1 MSDIR
6 KIQTGSN
13 QYTLHA
19 RVSDK
24 LAIMCSSRTHN
35 KSNYPFHRILKT
47 DVYTNAS
54 YENHG
59 ITLCLSEHYSSQLA
73 RFGIVNIEF
82 SQQGNNN
89 SVAHIIWVVRNGF
102 KIDDIQAG
110 LFATANGTYI
120 DVYLKNEVLGTG
132 ISIYCMNEGNRGIE
146 TQTYKFV
153 NSDEVNDTT
162 VTDKKTSYEVYKTIE
177 EAATQLHGKA
187 YTSIIKPTDSG
198 TVANAGYAEKIGT
211 NKSHPQ
217 IGSSTKPVY
226 VDSSG
231 QVKACSREIP
241 TGMTIDSV
249 LNDTSVNAVQNKV
262 INAALKGKNP
272 KAKADFIASSDLTAL
287 PITAGVLDLNGYTL
301 TLSGTTQLTDTLT
314 IKNGTIGGEGT
325 LQTDQLIFVNDCDL
339 IVSSKINLSSTIS
352 ILDNI
357 HVKDV
362 MSNFF
367 ILNVGEDYYATISP
381 SAYCLITNFSGITI
395 EGTNTNYNIIAQ
407 NGNNLLARNAKIKV
421 LNVSAV
427 EFQGKFD
434 ADIYNCQN
442 IRFNSSQVDKSSTY
456 TISFST
462 VETGTGQS
470 FVRYGFKDQNG
481 VVGDSLKPNDII
493 DASDHSV
500 ITSKAVVD
508 YLQNYAKKSDISA
521 VYRYKGTKTNYS
533 ELPTSGNNIGD
544 VWNITNAD
552 TANHIKAGDNVV
564 WDGSHWDNLSGT
576 VANAGYAEKIG
587 TDKSHPQIGSPT
599 KPVYVDSSGQVK
611 ACSREIPTG
620 ITIDTKLSATSGNAV
635 SNKVITE
642 ALNGKNPKAKADF
655 IASSDLPGLPIT
667 TGVLDL
673 NGYTLTLSGTTQLT
687 GTLTIKNG
695 KIGGEGIISSEDAVL
710 YIYDCQLSDSAKISI
725 SCMVF
730 VTDNLYYSHA
740 LDESIY
746 ITMPTLSLNNK
757 TIAWISNSSCIRIK
771 GQLTSAGVGD
781 FGVSSIINSTW
792 IVIQNIAI
800 NIKTSNNIS
809 LSGVICAHI
818 DSCSNVNP
826 IPVDIPEFM
835 IDQID
840 QNSIIEISNCIF
852 DNGTNTSLI
861 REGEYD
867 VQNHRYSQLGYVGS
881 IKGYDDNYYQS
892 IPTTNA
898 ILDYLKN
905 YAKKS
910 DISTVYKYKGT
921 KTNYSELPTS
931 GNNIGDVWNIT
942 KADRN
947 NNIKAGD
954 NVVWDGS
961 KWDNLSG
968 TVDLSNYLQKGG
980 KQTTT
985 STADGGS
992 NVYTFTDGSTITV
1005 KNGSKGSTGAAAT
1018 WFSGSAVTGTST
1030 TAKTFTVSGSKA
1042 GDMYL
1047 NTGTSNVYK
1056 ATAPN
1061 QWVYLCNIKGAK
1073 GDAADI
1079 PKLAKGV
1086 AGIVPGTTNDSLNAS
1101 RWLNGGDNGTGK
1113 WSPLPTAGGG
1123 TTGIVRTCKDYT
1135 GSINKDDI
1143 HGYGHGTTPPTLQPI
1158 TSGAS
1163 DYRGVESD
1171 GSGRLF
1177 VNVPAYEKNIN
1188 RAQNTVLAAPTTGT
1202 GTATFRKLTTSDIP
1216 WGDKFKVV
1224 TESQFNSTTPRAGVF
1239 YFVLEE

>member
-82 SQQGNNN
+82 SQQGSNN

-211 NKSHPQ
+211 
-217 IGSSTKPVY
+217 
-226 VDSSG
+226 
-231 QVKACSREIP
+231 
-241 TGMTIDSV
+241 
-249 LNDTSVNAVQNKV
+249 
-262 INAALKGKNP
+262 
-272 KAKADFIASSDLTAL
+272 
-287 PITAGVLDLNGYTL
+287 
-301 TLSGTTQLTDTLT
+301 
-314 IKNGTIGGEGT
+314 
-325 LQTDQLIFVNDCDL
+325 
-339 IVSSKINLSSTIS
+339 
-352 ILDNI
+352 
-357 HVKDV
+357 
-362 MSNFF
+362 
-367 ILNVGEDYYATISP
+367 
-381 SAYCLITNFSGITI
+381 
-395 EGTNTNYNIIAQ
+395 
-407 NGNNLLARNAKIKV
+407 
-421 LNVSAV
+421 
-427 EFQGKFD
+427 
-434 ADIYNCQN
+434 
-442 IRFNSSQVDKSSTY
+442 
-456 TISFST
+456 
-462 VETGTGQS
+462 
-470 FVRYGFKDQNG
+470 
-481 VVGDSLKPNDII
+481 
-493 DASDHSV
+493 
-500 ITSKAVVD
+500 
-508 YLQNYAKKSDISA
+508 
-521 VYRYKGTKTNYS
+521 
-533 ELPTSGNNIGD
+533 
-544 VWNITNAD
+544 
-552 TANHIKAGDNVV
+552 
-564 WDGSHWDNLSGT
+564 
-576 VANAGYAEKIG
+576 
-587 TDKSHPQIGSPT
+587 DKSHPQIGSPT

-611 ACSREIPTG
+611 SCSREIPTG

-852 DNGTNTSLI
+852 DDGTNTSLI

>member
-24 LAIMCSSRTHN
+24 LAIMCSSKTRNNT
-35 KSNYPFHRILKT
+35 NYPFHRILKT
-47 DVYTNAS
+47 DAYSNNAWV
-54 YENHG
+54 NHG
-59 ITLCLSEHYSSQLA
+59 ITLYLSGHYASPSA
-73 RFGIVNIEF
+73 RFGVVDIEF
-82 SQQGNNN
+82 SQNGNGN
-89 SVAHIIWVVRNGF
+89 SAAKITWIVRSGF
-102 KIDDIQAG
+102 EIDDVQAG
-110 LFATANGTYI
+110 LYAPASGTYI
-120 DVYLKNEVLGTG
+120 DVYLKTRTAYDGVAVKC
-132 ISIYCMNEGNRGIE
+132 ISEGDWADDN
-146 TQTYKFV
+146 QTYKFV
-153 NSDEVNDTT
+153 NSEEVNNTT
-162 VTDKKTSYEVYKTIE
+162 ASNKLTSYEVYKTIE

-211 NKSHPQ
+211 NKSHQQ

-226 VDSSG
+226 IDSSG

-241 TGMTIDSV
+241 TGMTID
-249 LNDTSVNAVQNKV
+249 
-262 INAALKGKNP
+262 
-272 KAKADFIASSDLTAL
+272 
-287 PITAGVLDLNGYTL
+287 
-301 TLSGTTQLTDTLT
+301 
-314 IKNGTIGGEGT
+314 
-325 LQTDQLIFVNDCDL
+325 
-339 IVSSKINLSSTIS
+339 
-352 ILDNI
+352 
-357 HVKDV
+357 
-362 MSNFF
+362 
-367 ILNVGEDYYATISP
+367 
-381 SAYCLITNFSGITI
+381 
-395 EGTNTNYNIIAQ
+395 
-407 NGNNLLARNAKIKV
+407 
-421 LNVSAV
+421 
-427 EFQGKFD
+427 
-434 ADIYNCQN
+434 
-442 IRFNSSQVDKSSTY
+442 
-456 TISFST
+456 
-462 VETGTGQS
+462 
-470 FVRYGFKDQNG
+470 
-481 VVGDSLKPNDII
+481 
-493 DASDHSV
+493 
-500 ITSKAVVD
+500 
-508 YLQNYAKKSDISA
+508 
-521 VYRYKGTKTNYS
+521 
-533 ELPTSGNNIGD
+533 
-544 VWNITNAD
+544 
-552 TANHIKAGDNVV
+552 
-564 WDGSHWDNLSGT
+564 
-576 VANAGYAEKIG
+576 
-587 TDKSHPQIGSPT
+587 
-599 KPVYVDSSGQVK
+599 
-611 ACSREIPTG
+611 
-620 ITIDTKLSATSGNAV
+620 TKLSATSTNAV
-635 SNKVITE
+635 QNKVITE

-695 KIGGEGIISSEDAVL
+695 TIGGEGIISSEDAVL

-730 VTDNLYYSHA
+730 VTDNLYYSHT

-771 GQLTSAGVGD
+771 GQLTSVGD

-826 IPVDIPEFM
+826 VPVDIPEFG

-840 QNSIIEISNCIF
+840 QNSIIAISNCIF

-861 REGEYD
+861 REGQYD
-867 VQNHRYSQLGYVGS
+867 VQNHRYLQFEYVGS
-881 IKGYDDNYYQS
+881 IKENYTNNFYS
-892 IPTTNA
+892 LPTTSA
-898 ILDYLKN
+898 VLDYLKN
-905 YAKKS
+905 YAKKD
-910 DISTVYKYKGT
+910 DISAVYKYKGT
-921 KTNYSELPTS
+921 KTNFSELTTS

-942 KADRN
+942 NADTAN
-947 NNIKAGD
+947 HIKAGD

-1030 TAKTFTVSGSKA
+1030 TAKTFNVSGSKA

-1056 ATAPN
+1056 ATAAN
-1061 QWVYLCNIKGAK
+1061 QWVYLCNIKGPQGTPGNNGTTPTIKAAAGSNINSVGTPTVTANTNGTTTTFTFNNLKGQK

-1123 TTGIVRTCKDYT
+1123 TSGLARTCKDYT
-1135 GSINKDDI
+1135 SNAVNPV
-1143 HGYGHGTTPPTLQPI
+1143 GYGHGSTPPTIQPL
-1158 TSGAS
+1158 TSGAN
-1163 DYRGVESD
+1163 DYRGVECD
-1171 GSGRLF
+1171 KQGMLF

-1216 WGDKFKVV
+1216 WGDKLKVV

>member
-24 LAIMCSSRTHN
+24 LAVSSQIGSPTKPVYVDSSGQVKACSREIPNIPYSVTKINPWYIGDFCYDAINSYNGPDDYCMLRVFFLEPGDKIIVHTTESYKLALYFVNDDESFMLEVRVNTPIIVNDYLECVLRSTYHN
-35 KSNYPFHRILKT
+35 GLPEGYVEIYRNNSTAT
-47 DVYTNAS
+47 D
-54 YENHG
+54 
-59 ITLCLSEHYSSQLA
+59 TLCLISKDLSYFLGVEQADCLY
-73 RFGIVNIEF
+73 VNKTDGPF
-82 SQQGNNN
+82 CRYKG
-89 SVAHIIWVVRNGF
+89 SVDSLSNLTSPNYLT
-102 KIDDIQAG
+102 KENAG
-110 LFATANGTYI
+110 
-120 DVYLKNEVLGTG
+120 
-132 ISIYCMNEGNRGIE
+132 
-146 TQTYKFV
+146 
-153 NSDEVNDTT
+153 
-162 VTDKKTSYEVYKTIE
+162 EVYKIRT
-177 EAATQLHGKA
+177 ASTNN
-187 YTSIIKPTDSG
+187 SITTNPGDYVVFVWDETKNTGHWDNLSG

-211 NKSHPQ
+211 DKSHPQ
-217 IGSSTKPVY
+217 IGSPTKPVY

-272 KAKADFIASSDLTAL
+272 KAKADFIASSDLSGL
-287 PITAGVLDLNGYTL
+287 PITTGVLDLNGYTL
-301 TLSGTTQLTDTLT
+301 TLSGTTQLTGTLT

-427 EFQGKFD
+427 ELQGKFD

-442 IRFNSSQVDKSSTY
+442 IRFDSSQVDKSSTY

-481 VVGDSLKPNDII
+481 VIGDSLKPNDII

-508 YLQNYAKKSDISA
+508 YLRNYVKKDDIST
-521 VYRYKGTKTNYS
+521 VYKYKGTKTNFS
-533 ELPTSGNNIGD
+533 ELTTSGNNIGD

-564 WDGSHWDNLSGT
+564 WN
-576 VANAGYAEKIG
+576 
-587 TDKSHPQIGSPT
+587 
-599 KPVYVDSSGQVK
+599 
-611 ACSREIPTG
+611 
-620 ITIDTKLSATSGNAV
+620 
-635 SNKVITE
+635 
-642 ALNGKNPKAKADF
+642 
-655 IASSDLPGLPIT
+655 
-667 TGVLDL
+667 
-673 NGYTLTLSGTTQLT
+673 
-687 GTLTIKNG
+687 
-695 KIGGEGIISSEDAVL
+695 
-710 YIYDCQLSDSAKISI
+710 
-725 SCMVF
+725 
-730 VTDNLYYSHA
+730 
-740 LDESIY
+740 
-746 ITMPTLSLNNK
+746 
-757 TIAWISNSSCIRIK
+757 
-771 GQLTSAGVGD
+771 
-781 FGVSSIINSTW
+781 
-792 IVIQNIAI
+792 
-800 NIKTSNNIS
+800 
-809 LSGVICAHI
+809 
-818 DSCSNVNP
+818 
-826 IPVDIPEFM
+826 
-835 IDQID
+835 
-840 QNSIIEISNCIF
+840 
-852 DNGTNTSLI
+852 
-861 REGEYD
+861 
-867 VQNHRYSQLGYVGS
+867 
-881 IKGYDDNYYQS
+881 
-892 IPTTNA
+892 
-898 ILDYLKN
+898 
-905 YAKKS
+905 
-910 DISTVYKYKGT
+910 
-921 KTNYSELPTS
+921 
-931 GNNIGDVWNIT
+931 
-942 KADRN
+942 
-947 NNIKAGD
+947 
-954 NVVWDGS
+954 GS

-992 NVYTFTDGSTITV
+992 NVYTFKDGSTITV

-1018 WFSGSAVTGTST
+1018 WFSGDAVTGTST

-1056 ATAPN
+1056 ATAAN
-1061 QWVYLCNIKGAK
+1061 QWVYLCNIKGPQGTPGNNGTTPTIKAAAGGNIGVVGTPSVTANTSGTTTTFTFNNLKGQKGDTGATVTWHTGTAVTGTAATVAGAKTGDMYLNTKTYNVYKSTGTNKWAGVCNIKGANGTTPTIKAAAGSNINSVGTPTVSATTSGATTTFTFNNLKGQKGEAGATITWHTGTAVPNAGVHAVTNAKVGDMYLNTHTCDVFKAANAVQASFNWVLVCNIKGAK

-1086 AGIVPGTTNDSLNAS
+1086 AGIVPGTTDDSLNAS

-1113 WSPLPTAGGG
+1113 WLPLPIAGGG

-1143 HGYGHGTTPPTLQPI
+1143 HGYAHGTTPPTLQPI

-1216 WGDKFKVV
+1216 WGDKLKVV